1 MKKYKFT
8 RQADQHLSDIYL
20 YTAERFGRAQADS
33 YLQGF
38 AATFDLLADNPRMGR
53 AADHIRPGLRRHE
66 HAGHVI
72 FYRETGEGLLIVG
85 VIHSRRRPEFELD

>member
-1 MKKYKFT
+1 MKKYRLT
-8 RQADQHLSDIYL
+8 RQADQHLGDIYL

-38 AATFDLLADNPRMGR
+38 AAIFDLLADNPRMGR

-66 HAGHVI
+66 HAGHVV

-85 VIHSRRRPEFELD
+85 VIHSRRRPEFGLE

>member
-1 MKKYKFT
+1 MRKYKLT

-20 YTAERFGRAQADS
+20 YTAETFGQAQADN

-38 AATFDLLADNPRMGR
+38 AATFELLADNPRMGR
-53 AADHIRPGLRRHE
+53 AAEHVRPGLRRHE

-85 VIHSRRRPEFELD
+85 LIHSRRRPEFGLD

>member
-1 MKKYKFT
+1 MKYRLT

-20 YTAERFGRAQADS
+20 YTAETFGRAQADR

-38 AATFDLLADNPRMGR
+38 ASAFELLADNPRTGR
-53 AADHIRPGLRRHE
+53 SADQVRPGLRRHE

-72 FYRETGEGLLIVG
+72 FYRETGDEVLIVA
-85 VIHSRRRPEFELD
+85 VIHSRRRPEFGLD

>member
-1 MKKYKFT
+1 MKKYRLT
-8 RQADQHLSDIYL
+8 RQADQHLGDIYL
-20 YTAERFGRAQADS
+20 YTAETFGRAQADS

-53 AADHIRPGLRRHE
+53 ATDHVRPGLRRHE